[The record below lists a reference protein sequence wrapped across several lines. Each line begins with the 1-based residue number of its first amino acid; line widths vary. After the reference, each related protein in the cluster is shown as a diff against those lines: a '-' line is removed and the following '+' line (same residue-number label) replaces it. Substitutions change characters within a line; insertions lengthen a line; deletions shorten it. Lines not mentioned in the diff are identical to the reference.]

1 MGKAFGKQIKT
12 TQDQRERHGD
22 ILKDLKDY
30 NKQLANDY
38 EDKLLISNERE
49 IFKNIYNKRL
59 GKIKELT
66 EKNADNNLV
75 FITISIVRKTD
86 FSKYDDP
93 LTFLNKILKNKITI
107 EEAK

>member
-1 MGKAFGKQIKT
+1 MRKAFGKQIKT
-12 TQDQRERHGD
+12 TQDQRERHGE

-75 FITISIVRKTD
+75 FITISTVRKTD
-86 FSKYDDP
+86 FSK
-93 LTFLNKILKNKITI
+93 
-107 EEAK
+107 

>member
-1 MGKAFGKQIKT
+1 MGKAFGKQIKP
-12 TQDQRERHGD
+12 TQDQRERHGE

-66 EKNADNNLV
+66 EKNEDNNLV
-75 FITISIVRKTD
+75 FITISTVRKTD
-86 FSKYDDP
+86 FSK
-93 LTFLNKILKNKITI
+93 
-107 EEAK
+107 